1 MPLYQ
6 YRCNNCSSEF
16 EELRRRDE
24 ADEAIECP
32 NCKGMDVKRKMP
44 SSISGNT
51 QGGGTSHS
59 SSCG

>member
-6 YRCNNCSSEF
+6 YKCNSCSSEF

-24 ADEAIECP
+24 ADNSIECP
-32 NCKGMDVKRKMP
+32 KCKGRDVKRKMP

-51 QGGGTSHS
+51 AAGSVQHS